1 MKSTWICIHLCFVRS
16 SDCTWVVSIGIISSK
31 KDHFIPCWC
40 PIHSPSMFT
49 YEEVFGLFTSEEM
62 LLGTSMLWW
71 LMVSLGVRGV
81 PRMQF
86 ILFLGM
92 HTWNAEMGTT
102 EKAALL
108 KYFPANSNGNLFK
121 SDKNFKV
128 LGPHTQLA
136 HSKPVLCIGN
146 AWMKK
151 LEFS

>member
-1 MKSTWICIHLCFVRS
+1 MFVRS

-71 LMVSLGVRGV
+71 LEQKSWVWEVYLGCNNSYFSGDAHLECRDGDYWKSSS
-81 PRMQF
+81 F
-86 ILFLGM
+86 KILS
-92 HTWNAEMGTT
+92 
-102 EKAALL
+102 
-108 KYFPANSNGNLFK
+108 ANSNGNLFK

-128 LGPHTQLA
+128 SGPYPLSLHTLSQCSVWKCLDEIRI
-136 HSKPVLCIGN
+136 LI
-146 AWMKK
+146 MF
-151 LEFS
+151 L